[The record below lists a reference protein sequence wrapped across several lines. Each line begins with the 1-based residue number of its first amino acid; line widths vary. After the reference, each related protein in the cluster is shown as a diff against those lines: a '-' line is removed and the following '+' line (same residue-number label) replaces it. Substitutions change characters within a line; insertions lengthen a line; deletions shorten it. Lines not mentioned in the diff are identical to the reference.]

1 MFDVSQL
8 DTRAASEAGVAMKI
22 LHPKTGL
29 PIMDSLGASV
39 TITLR
44 GPNSEVSRN
53 KQREL
58 QLRRTDMARRNI
70 ELDDAYFS
78 RERYEFLSAVTMG
91 WTFDTMDGQP
101 FPFTP
106 ANMEK
111 FWADERWEWVQGQ
124 AFNYAQQGGNYLP
137 L

>member
-8 DTRAASEAGVAMKI
+8 DTRANSEAGIAMKI
-22 LHPKTGL
+22 LHPKTGV
-29 PIMDSLGASV
+29 PILDDKMQPV
-39 TITLR
+39 TVTLR
-44 GPNSEVSRN
+44 VPNSEVSRN

-70 ELDDAYFS
+70 DLDDAYFS
-78 RERYEFLSAVTMG
+78 RERFEFLTAVTMG

-101 FPFTP
+101 FPFNP
-106 ANMEK
+106 GNMDK

-124 AFNYAQQGGNYLP
+124 AFSFAQQGGNYLP